1 MQTLINVSVR
11 CEYALRA
18 ILDLALAEAGV
29 PVRIADI
36 ARRQEIPQKFLET
49 ILADLK
55 KQGFLESRRGA
66 EGGYLLAREAD
77 SISVGSVIRA
87 LEGGRTGRASLEGG
101 GPLDFFWAEVDGS
114 IEKVIDKRSFAELAR
129 TWRERQSRF
138 VPNWEL

>member
-1 MQTLINVSVR
+1 MNISVR

-18 ILDLALAEAGV
+18 ILDLTLAGPGS

-66 EGGYLLAREAD
+66 EGGYLLAKKPE
-77 SISVGSVIRA
+77 SITAGAVIRG
-87 LEGGRTGRASLEGG
+87 LQGSRSGKASVEAA
-101 GPLDFFWAEVDGS
+101 GPVDFLWAEVDQA
-114 IEKVIDKRSFAELAR
+114 IAQVIDNRNFAELAR

-138 VPNWEL
+138 EPNWEI